1 MKYEFEDLL
10 KEKMKML
17 YRYLLKLGVNE
28 ADSHD
33 VIQDTMIKALSYIGE
48 IEATKLN
55 SWLYRVA
62 LNKKGKEEDDY

>member
-48 IEATKLN
+48 IEAAKLN
-55 SWLYRVA
+55 SWLFRVA
-62 LNKKGKEEDDY
+62 LNKKGKEENDY